1 MRKRIF
7 ALMAFVSLSL
17 ACVVGCKSDAD
28 DGVGEK
34 PRPSTE
40 DSFYFRNGA
49 KHTIHIEEGTT
60 RSVTIDGATNNF
72 NFESPS
78 TALTVTKNT
87 DPQPHLV
94 IHAYDNESGSHDIR
108 ITDTDPATNAAKT
121 ATLTVVIVER
131 DRGWRGNT
139 LTIENID
146 GDLTEANSKDEVEV
160 EAPVG
165 YEYQAS
171 SKAPAAVFD
180 TRVTITGSGNKV
192 KVKAKN
198 HYDESTPLTFK
209 FTKAGEEDKI
219 VVIKKV
225 TKFWE
230 ISGTVVTGL
239 SNDVY
244 VTKRSF
250 DILTVPPKV
259 PYKATIINDGIFD
272 TDISRYQNGSKLY
285 ANAKITKI
293 DLNDVTEVRPKAFY
307 GSQNLETVIANKVKK
322 IGSSAFRATKVS
334 KFNFPELEEL
344 AYDSSEGTHTSSN
357 SSANININSM
367 MYGQVFPSTTTHIII
382 GSKLTKIGAW
392 AFVGTE
398 NTLRELRIGVTTP
411 SQLTVL
417 SGYLKYGWYYGY
429 ANNRYDAYHNSPIAT
444 NNATLYVPTA
454 AVGDWK
460 IRQTWIT
467 TYFADRVRGY

>member
-60 RSVTIDGATNNF
+60 RSVTIDGTTNNF

-94 IHAYDNESGSHDIR
+94 IHAYDNENGSHDIR

-121 ATLTVVIVER
+121 ATLTVVIVEK

-192 KVKAKN
+192 KVKASN

-225 TKFWE
+225 TKFWN
-230 ISGTVVTGL
+230 IGGTTVYGL
-239 SNDVY
+239 SDATY

-250 DILTVPPKV
+250 DMLTVPPKV
-259 PYKATIINDGIFD
+259 PYKATTIYEGNFHPN
-272 TDISRYQNGSKLY
+272 ISQVRSDDRLY
-285 ANAKITKI
+285 GNAKITKI
-293 DLNDVTEVRPKAFY
+293 DLNNVTQVSPKAFY

-322 IGSSAFRATKVS
+322 IGSSAFRGTKVS

-344 AYDSSEGTHTSSN
+344 AYDSQGNYNHTTTYSRP
-357 SSANININSM
+357 ITDLIV
-367 MYGQVFPSTTTHIII
+367 GQVFPSTTTHIII

-392 AFVGTE
+392 ALLGTE
-398 NTLRELRIGVTTP
+398 NSLRELRIGVTTP
-411 SQLTVL
+411 SQLTVA
-417 SGYLKYGWYYGY
+417 SGNLMYGY
-429 ANNRYDAYHNSPIAT
+429 SYSRGNGHTLYAQSPIVNT

-460 IRQTWIT
+460 IRQTWIAT
-467 TYFADRVRGY
+467 SFGDRIRGY

>member
-192 KVKAKN
+192 KVKAQN

-209 FTKAGEEDKI
+209 FTKAGEEDKT

-225 TKFWE
+225 TKFWN
-230 ISGTVVTGL
+230 ISGTTVYGL
-239 SNDVY
+239 SNATY

-259 PYKATIINDGIFD
+259 PYKATTIYEGSFNAEVSRVQNDN
-272 TDISRYQNGSKLY
+272 RLY
-285 ANAKITKI
+285 GNAKITKI
-293 DLNDVTEVRPKAFY
+293 DLNNVTEVSPKAFY
-307 GSQNLETVIANKVKK
+307 GSQNLETVIANKVEK

-334 KFNFPELEEL
+334 KFNLPELKEL
-344 AYDSSEGTHTSSN
+344 AYDSQEGNRVSGGF
-357 SSANININSM
+357 IYLIE
-367 MYGQVFPSTTTHIII
+367 GQVFPSTTTHIII

-392 AFVGTE
+392 ALVGTE
-398 NTLRELRIGVTTP
+398 NSLRELRIGVTTP
-411 SQLTVL
+411 SQLTVA
-417 SGYLKYGWYYGY
+417 SGYLLYGY
-429 ANNRYDAYHNSPIAT
+429 EYRGGQLYAQSPILNT

-460 IRQTWIT
+460 IRQTWIAT
-467 TYFADRVRGY
+467 SFGDRIRGY

>member
-49 KHTIHIEEGTT
+49 THTIHIEEGST

-94 IHAYDNESGSHDIR
+94 IHAYDNENGSHDIR

-121 ATLTVVIVER
+121 ATLTVVIVEK

-192 KVKAKN
+192 KVKATN

-209 FTKAGEEDKI
+209 FTKAGEEDKT

-225 TKFWE
+225 TKFWN
-230 ISGTVVTGL
+230 IGGNTVYGL
-239 SNDVY
+239 SNATY

-250 DILTVPPKV
+250 DMLTVPPKV
-259 PYKATIINDGIFD
+259 PYKATTIYEGSFNA
-272 TDISRYQNGSKLY
+272 DISKVQNDNKLY
-285 ANAKITKI
+285 GNAKITKI
-293 DLNDVTEVRPKAFY
+293 DLNNVTEVGARAFY
-307 GSQNLETVIANKVKK
+307 GSQNLETVIANKVEK
-322 IGSSAFRATKVS
+322 IGSSAFRGTKVS
-334 KFNFPELEEL
+334 KFNLPELKEL
-344 AYDSSEGTHTSSN
+344 AYDSRGNDTYISVSKPISD
-357 SSANININSM
+357 IQI
-367 MYGQVFPSTTTHIII
+367 GQVFPSTTTHIII

-392 AFVGTE
+392 ALLGTE
-398 NTLRELRIGVTTP
+398 NSLRELRIGVTTP
-411 SQLTVL
+411 SQLTVDAGNL
-417 SGYLKYGWYYGY
+417 YYGY
-429 ANNRYDAYHNSPIAT
+429 YYYSGSSHYLFSQSPIFNT

-460 IRQTWIT
+460 IRQTWIAT
-467 TYFADRVRGY
+467 SFGDRIRGY

>member
-17 ACVVGCKSDAD
+17 AYVGCKSDAD

-40 DSFYFRNGA
+40 DSFYFRNGRT
-49 KHTIHIEEGTT
+49 HTIHIEEGST

-78 TALTVTKNT
+78 TALTVTKYT

-139 LTIENID
+139 FTIENID

-192 KVKAKN
+192 KVKATN

-209 FTKAGEEDKI
+209 FTKAGEEDKT

-225 TKFWE
+225 TKFWD
-230 ISGTVVTGL
+230 IRGGVVYGL
-239 SNDVY
+239 SNATY

-250 DILTVPPKV
+250 DMLTVPPKV
-259 PYKATIINDGIFD
+259 PYKETIITEGSFTANISQVQND
-272 TDISRYQNGSKLY
+272 NKLY
-285 ANAKITKI
+285 GNAKITKI
-293 DLNDVTEVRPKAFY
+293 DLNNVTLVYPKAFY
-307 GSQNLETVIANKVKK
+307 GSQNLETVIANKVEK
-322 IGSSAFRATKVS
+322 IGSSAFRGTKVS
-334 KFNFPELEEL
+334 KFNLPELKEL
-344 AYDSSEGTHTSSN
+344 AYDSYEGYHVSGYISDLH
-357 SSANININSM
+357 M
-367 MYGQVFPSTTTHIII
+367 GQVFPSTTTHIII

-392 AFVGTE
+392 ALVGTE
-398 NTLRELRIGVTTP
+398 NSLRELRIGVTTP
-411 SQLTVL
+411 SQLTVA
-417 SGYLKYGWYYGY
+417 SGSLRYGNNFGTY
-429 ANNRYDAYHNSPIAT
+429 AYAQSPIGNT

-460 IRQTWIT
+460 IRQTWIAT
-467 TYFADRVRGY
+467 SFGDRIRGY

>member
-40 DSFYFRNGA
+40 NSFYFRNGRT
-49 KHTIHIEEGTT
+49 HTIHIEEGST

-78 TALTVTKNT
+78 TALTVTKYT

-192 KVKAKN
+192 KVKATN

-209 FTKAGEEDKI
+209 FTKAGEEDKT

-225 TKFWE
+225 TKFWN
-230 ISGTVVTGL
+230 IGGNTVYGL
-239 SNDVY
+239 SNATY

-259 PYKATIINDGIFD
+259 PYKATTIYEGSFNAEVSRVQND
-272 TDISRYQNGSKLY
+272 NKLY
-285 ANAKITKI
+285 GNAKITKI
-293 DLNDVTEVRPKAFY
+293 DLNNVTEVQPKAFY
-307 GSQNLETVIANKVKK
+307 GSQNLETVIANKVEK

-334 KFNFPELEEL
+334 KFNLPELKEL
-344 AYDSSEGTHTSSN
+344 AYDSQEGNRVSGGF
-357 SSANININSM
+357 I
-367 MYGQVFPSTTTHIII
+367 YLLEGQVFPSTTTHIII
-382 GSKLTKIGAW
+382 GSKLTKIRAW
-392 AFVGTE
+392 ALVGTE
-398 NTLRELRIGVTTP
+398 NSLRELRIGVTTP
-411 SQLTVL
+411 SQLTVD
-417 SGYLKYGWYYGY
+417 SGYLLYGY
-429 ANNRYDAYHNSPIAT
+429 EYRGGQLYAQSPILNT

-460 IRQTWIT
+460 IRQTWIAT
-467 TYFADRVRGY
+467 SFGDRIRGY

>member
-171 SKAPAAVFD
+171 SKAPAAVFN

-192 KVKAKN
+192 KVKAQN

-209 FTKAGEEDKI
+209 FTKAGEEDKT

-225 TKFWE
+225 TKFWN
-230 ISGTVVTGL
+230 ISGTIVYGL
-239 SNDVY
+239 SNATY

-259 PYKATIINDGIFD
+259 PYKATTIYEGSFNAEVSRVQND
-272 TDISRYQNGSKLY
+272 NKLY
-285 ANAKITKI
+285 GNAKITKI
-293 DLNDVTEVRPKAFY
+293 DLNNVTEVQPKAFY
-307 GSQNLETVIANKVKK
+307 GSQNLETVIANKVEK

-334 KFNFPELEEL
+334 KFNLPELKEL
-344 AYDSSEGTHTSSN
+344 AYDSQEGNRVSGGF
-357 SSANININSM
+357 I
-367 MYGQVFPSTTTHIII
+367 YLLEGQVFPSTTTHIII
-382 GSKLTKIGAW
+382 GSKLTKIRAW
-392 AFVGTE
+392 ALVGTE
-398 NTLRELRIGVTTP
+398 NSLRELRIGVTTP
-411 SQLTVL
+411 SQLTVD
-417 SGYLKYGWYYGY
+417 SGYLLYGY
-429 ANNRYDAYHNSPIAT
+429 EYRGGQLYAQSPILNT

-460 IRQTWIT
+460 IRQTWIAT
-467 TYFADRVRGY
+467 SFGDRIRGY

>member
-1 MRKRIF
+1 M
-7 ALMAFVSLSL
+7 
-17 ACVVGCKSDAD
+17 
-28 DGVGEK
+28 
-34 PRPSTE
+34 
-40 DSFYFRNGA
+40 
-49 KHTIHIEEGTT
+49 
-60 RSVTIDGATNNF
+60 
-72 NFESPS
+72 
-78 TALTVTKNT
+78 
-87 DPQPHLV
+87 V
-94 IHAYDNESGSHDIR
+94 IHAYDNENGSHDIR

-121 ATLTVVIVER
+121 ATLTVVIVEK

-192 KVKAKN
+192 KVKASN

-225 TKFWE
+225 TKFWN
-230 ISGTVVTGL
+230 IGGTTVYGL
-239 SNDVY
+239 SDATY

-250 DILTVPPKV
+250 DMLTVPPKV
-259 PYKATIINDGIFD
+259 PYKATTIYEGNFHPN
-272 TDISRYQNGSKLY
+272 ISQVRSDDRLY
-285 ANAKITKI
+285 GNAKITKI
-293 DLNDVTEVRPKAFY
+293 DLNNVTQVSPKAFY

-322 IGSSAFRATKVS
+322 IGSSAFRGTKVS

-344 AYDSSEGTHTSSN
+344 AYDSQGNYNHTTYSRP
-357 SSANININSM
+357 ITDLIV
-367 MYGQVFPSTTTHIII
+367 GQVFPSTTTHIII
-382 GSKLTKIGAW
+382 GSKLTKIEAW
-392 AFVGTE
+392 ALLGTE
-398 NTLRELRIGVTTP
+398 NSLRELRIGVTTP
-411 SQLTVL
+411 SQLTVA
-417 SGYLKYGWYYGY
+417 SGSLYYGY
-429 ANNRYDAYHNSPIAT
+429 NYYNGSTYSLYAQSPIFDKNN

-460 IRQTWIT
+460 IRQTWIAT
-467 TYFADRVRGY
+467 SFGDRIRGY

>member
-40 DSFYFRNGA
+40 DSFYFRNGRT
-49 KHTIHIEEGTT
+49 HTIHIEEGST

-78 TALTVTKNT
+78 TALTVTKYT

-209 FTKAGEEDKI
+209 FTKAGEEDKT

-225 TKFWE
+225 TKFWD
-230 ISGTVVTGL
+230 IRGGVVYGL
-239 SNDVY
+239 SNATY

-250 DILTVPPKV
+250 DMLTVPPKV
-259 PYKATIINDGIFD
+259 PYKATIITEGSFTANISQVQND
-272 TDISRYQNGSKLY
+272 NKLY
-285 ANAKITKI
+285 GNAKITKI
-293 DLNDVTEVRPKAFY
+293 DLNNVTLVYPKAFY
-307 GSQNLETVIANKVKK
+307 GSQNLETVIANKVEK
-322 IGSSAFRATKVS
+322 IGSSAFRGTKVS
-334 KFNFPELEEL
+334 KFNLPELKEL
-344 AYDSSEGTHTSSN
+344 AYDSYEGYHVSGYISDLH
-357 SSANININSM
+357 M
-367 MYGQVFPSTTTHIII
+367 GQVFPSTTTHIII

-392 AFVGTE
+392 ALVGTE
-398 NTLRELRIGVTTP
+398 NSLRELRIGVTTP
-411 SQLTVL
+411 SQLTVA
-417 SGYLKYGWYYGY
+417 SGSLRYGNNFGTY
-429 ANNRYDAYHNSPIAT
+429 AYAQSPIGNT

-460 IRQTWIT
+460 IRQTWIAT
-467 TYFADRVRGY
+467 SFGDRIRGY

>member
-17 ACVVGCKSDAD
+17 AYVGCKSDAD

-49 KHTIHIEEGTT
+49 THTIHIEEGST

-94 IHAYDNESGSHDIR
+94 IHAYDNENGSHDIR

-121 ATLTVVIVER
+121 ATLTVVIVEK

-192 KVKAKN
+192 KVKASN

-225 TKFWE
+225 TKFWN
-230 ISGTVVTGL
+230 IGGTTVYGL
-239 SNDVY
+239 SDATY

-250 DILTVPPKV
+250 DMLTVPPKV
-259 PYKATIINDGIFD
+259 PYKATTIYEGNFHPN
-272 TDISRYQNGSKLY
+272 ISQVRSDDRLY
-285 ANAKITKI
+285 GNAKITKI
-293 DLNDVTEVRPKAFY
+293 DLNNV
-307 GSQNLETVIANKVKK
+307 
-322 IGSSAFRATKVS
+322 
-334 KFNFPELEEL
+334 
-344 AYDSSEGTHTSSN
+344 
-357 SSANININSM
+357 
-367 MYGQVFPSTTTHIII
+367 
-382 GSKLTKIGAW
+382 
-392 AFVGTE
+392 
-398 NTLRELRIGVTTP
+398 
-411 SQLTVL
+411 
-417 SGYLKYGWYYGY
+417 
-429 ANNRYDAYHNSPIAT
+429 
-444 NNATLYVPTA
+444 
-454 AVGDWK
+454 
-460 IRQTWIT
+460 
-467 TYFADRVRGY
+467 

>member
-192 KVKAKN
+192 KVKAQN

-225 TKFWE
+225 TKFWQ
-230 ISGTVVTGL
+230 ISGTIVYGL
-239 SNDVY
+239 SNATY

-259 PYKATIINDGIFD
+259 PYKATTIYEGSFNAEVSRVQND
-272 TDISRYQNGSKLY
+272 NKLY
-285 ANAKITKI
+285 GNAKITKI
-293 DLNDVTEVRPKAFY
+293 DLNNVTEVQPKAFY
-307 GSQNLETVIANKVKK
+307 GSQNLETVIANKVEK

-334 KFNFPELEEL
+334 KFNLPELKEL
-344 AYDSSEGTHTSSN
+344 AYDSQEGNRVSGGF
-357 SSANININSM
+357 I
-367 MYGQVFPSTTTHIII
+367 YLLEGQVFPSTTTHIII
-382 GSKLTKIGAW
+382 GSKLTKIRAW
-392 AFVGTE
+392 ALVGTE
-398 NTLRELRIGVTTP
+398 NSLRELRIGVTTP
-411 SQLTVL
+411 SQLTVD
-417 SGYLKYGWYYGY
+417 SGYLLYGY
-429 ANNRYDAYHNSPIAT
+429 EYRGGQLYAQSPILNT

-460 IRQTWIT
+460 IRQTWIAT
-467 TYFADRVRGY
+467 SFGDRIRGY

>member
-17 ACVVGCKSDAD
+17 AYVVGCKSDAD

-49 KHTIHIEEGTT
+49 THTIHIEEGST

-192 KVKAKN
+192 KVKAQN

-209 FTKAGEEDKI
+209 FTKAGEEDKT

-225 TKFWE
+225 TKFWN
-230 ISGTVVTGL
+230 ISGTIVYGL
-239 SNDVY
+239 SNATY

-259 PYKATIINDGIFD
+259 PYKATTIYEGSFNAEVSRVQND
-272 TDISRYQNGSKLY
+272 NKLY
-285 ANAKITKI
+285 GNAKITKI
-293 DLNDVTEVRPKAFY
+293 DLNNVTEVQPKAFY
-307 GSQNLETVIANKVKK
+307 GSQNLETVIANKVEK

-334 KFNFPELEEL
+334 KFNLPELKEL
-344 AYDSSEGTHTSSN
+344 AYDSQEGNRVSGGF
-357 SSANININSM
+357 I
-367 MYGQVFPSTTTHIII
+367 YLLEGQVFPSTTTHIII
-382 GSKLTKIGAW
+382 GSKLTKIRAW
-392 AFVGTE
+392 ALVGTE
-398 NTLRELRIGVTTP
+398 NSLRELRIGVTTP
-411 SQLTVL
+411 SQLTVD
-417 SGYLKYGWYYGY
+417 SGYLLYGY
-429 ANNRYDAYHNSPIAT
+429 EYRGGQLYAQSPILNT

-460 IRQTWIT
+460 IRQTWIAT
-467 TYFADRVRGY
+467 SFGDRIRGY

>member
-40 DSFYFRNGA
+40 NSFYFRNGA
-49 KHTIHIEEGTT
+49 THTIHIEEGST

-192 KVKAKN
+192 KVKAQN

-209 FTKAGEEDKI
+209 FTKAGEEDKT

-225 TKFWE
+225 TKFWN
-230 ISGTVVTGL
+230 ISGTIVYGL
-239 SNDVY
+239 SNATY

-259 PYKATIINDGIFD
+259 PYKATTIYEGSFNAEVSRVQND
-272 TDISRYQNGSKLY
+272 NKLY
-285 ANAKITKI
+285 GNAKITKI
-293 DLNDVTEVRPKAFY
+293 DLNNVTEVQPKAFY
-307 GSQNLETVIANKVKK
+307 GSQNLETVIANKVEK

-334 KFNFPELEEL
+334 KFNLPELKEL
-344 AYDSSEGTHTSSN
+344 AYDSQEGNRVSGGF
-357 SSANININSM
+357 I
-367 MYGQVFPSTTTHIII
+367 YLLEGQVFPSTTTHIII
-382 GSKLTKIGAW
+382 GSKLTKIRAW
-392 AFVGTE
+392 ALVGTE
-398 NTLRELRIGVTTP
+398 NSLRELRIGVTTP
-411 SQLTVL
+411 SQLTVD
-417 SGYLKYGWYYGY
+417 SGYLLYGY
-429 ANNRYDAYHNSPIAT
+429 EYRGGQLYAQSPILNT

-460 IRQTWIT
+460 IRQTWIAT
-467 TYFADRVRGY
+467 SFGDRIRGY

>member
-17 ACVVGCKSDAD
+17 TYIGCKSDAD

-40 DSFYFRNGA
+40 NSFYFRNGRT
-49 KHTIHIEEGTT
+49 HTIHIEEGST

-78 TALTVTKNT
+78 TALTVTKYT

-192 KVKAKN
+192 KVKATN

-209 FTKAGEEDKI
+209 FTKAGEEDKT

-225 TKFWE
+225 TKFWN
-230 ISGTVVTGL
+230 IGGNTVYGL
-239 SNDVY
+239 SNATY

-250 DILTVPPKV
+250 DMLTVPPKV
-259 PYKATIINDGIFD
+259 PYKATTIYEGSFNA
-272 TDISRYQNGSKLY
+272 DISKVQNDNKLY
-285 ANAKITKI
+285 GNAKITKI
-293 DLNDVTEVRPKAFY
+293 DLNNVTEVGARAFY
-307 GSQNLETVIANKVKK
+307 GSQNLETVIANKVEK
-322 IGSSAFRATKVS
+322 IGSSAFRGTKVS
-334 KFNFPELEEL
+334 KFNLPELKEL
-344 AYDSSEGTHTSSN
+344 AYDSRGNDTYISVSKPISD
-357 SSANININSM
+357 IQI
-367 MYGQVFPSTTTHIII
+367 GQVFPSTTTHIII

-392 AFVGTE
+392 ALLGTE
-398 NTLRELRIGVTTP
+398 NSLRELRIGVTTP
-411 SQLTVL
+411 SQLTVDAGNL
-417 SGYLKYGWYYGY
+417 YYGY
-429 ANNRYDAYHNSPIAT
+429 YYYSGSSHYLFSQSPIFNT

-460 IRQTWIT
+460 IRQTWIAT
-467 TYFADRVRGY
+467 SFGDRIRGY

>member
-94 IHAYDNESGSHDIR
+94 IHAYDNENGSHDIR

-180 TRVTITGSGNKV
+180 SRVTITGSGNKV
-192 KVKAKN
+192 KVKASN

-209 FTKAGEEDKI
+209 FTKAGEEDKT

-225 TKFWE
+225 TKFWQ
-230 ISGTVVTGL
+230 ISGTIVYGL
-239 SNDVY
+239 SNATY

-259 PYKATIINDGIFD
+259 PYKATTIYEGSFNAEVSRVQND
-272 TDISRYQNGSKLY
+272 NKLY
-285 ANAKITKI
+285 GNAKITKI
-293 DLNDVTEVRPKAFY
+293 DLNNVTEVQPKAFY
-307 GSQNLETVIANKVKK
+307 GSQNLETVIANKVEK

-334 KFNFPELEEL
+334 KFNLPELKEL
-344 AYDSSEGTHTSSN
+344 AYDSQEGNRVSGGF
-357 SSANININSM
+357 I
-367 MYGQVFPSTTTHIII
+367 YLLEGQVFPSTTTHIII
-382 GSKLTKIGAW
+382 GSKLTKIRAW
-392 AFVGTE
+392 ALVGTE
-398 NTLRELRIGVTTP
+398 NSLRELRIGVTTP
-411 SQLTVL
+411 SQLTVD
-417 SGYLKYGWYYGY
+417 SGYLLYGY
-429 ANNRYDAYHNSPIAT
+429 EYRGGQLYAQSPILNT

-460 IRQTWIT
+460 IRQTWIAT
-467 TYFADRVRGY
+467 SFGDRIRGY

>member
-40 DSFYFRNGA
+40 NSFYFRNGRT
-49 KHTIHIEEGTT
+49 HTIHIEEGST

-78 TALTVTKNT
+78 TALTVTKYT

-192 KVKAKN
+192 KVKATN

-209 FTKAGEEDKI
+209 FTKAGEEDKT

-225 TKFWE
+225 TKFWN
-230 ISGTVVTGL
+230 IGGNTVYGL
-239 SNDVY
+239 SNATY

-250 DILTVPPKV
+250 DMLTVPPKV
-259 PYKATIINDGIFD
+259 PYKATTIYEGAFD
-272 TDISRYQNGSKLY
+272 TDISRVQNDDRLY
-285 ANAKITKI
+285 GNAKITKI
-293 DLNDVTEVRPKAFY
+293 DLNNVTEVSTKAFY
-307 GSQNLETVIANKVKK
+307 GSQNLEPVIDNKVEK
-322 IGSSAFRATKVS
+322 IGSSAFRGTKVS
-334 KFNFPELEEL
+334 KFNLPELKEL
-344 AYDSSEGTHTSSN
+344 AYDSYSGNHVSS
-357 SSANININSM
+357 SFIYLIR
-367 MYGQVFPSTTTHIII
+367 GQVFPSTTTHIII

-392 AFVGTE
+392 ALLGTE
-398 NTLRELRIGVTTP
+398 NSLRELRIGVTTP

-417 SGYLKYGWYYGY
+417 SGNLMYGY
-429 ANNRYDAYHNSPIAT
+429 SYSGGNGHTLYAQSPIFNT

-460 IRQTWIT
+460 IRQTWIAT
-467 TYFADRVRGY
+467 SFGDRIRGY

>member
-94 IHAYDNESGSHDIR
+94 IHAYDNENGSHDIR

-225 TKFWE
+225 TKFWN
-230 ISGTVVTGL
+230 ISGTTVYGL
-239 SNDVY
+239 SNATY

-259 PYKATIINDGIFD
+259 PYKATTIYEGSFNAEVSRVQNDN
-272 TDISRYQNGSKLY
+272 RLY
-285 ANAKITKI
+285 GNAKITKI
-293 DLNDVTEVRPKAFY
+293 DLNNVTEVSPKAFY
-307 GSQNLETVIANKVKK
+307 GSQNLETVIANKVEK

-334 KFNFPELEEL
+334 KFNLPELKEL
-344 AYDSSEGTHTSSN
+344 AYDSQEGNRVSGGF
-357 SSANININSM
+357 IYLIE
-367 MYGQVFPSTTTHIII
+367 GQVFPSTTTHIII
-382 GSKLTKIGAW
+382 GSKLTKIRAW
-392 AFVGTE
+392 ALVGTE
-398 NTLRELRIGVTTP
+398 NSLRELRIGVTTP
-411 SQLTVL
+411 SQLTVA
-417 SGYLKYGWYYGY
+417 SGYLLYGY
-429 ANNRYDAYHNSPIAT
+429 EYRGGQLYAQSPILNT

-460 IRQTWIT
+460 IRQTWIAT
-467 TYFADRVRGY
+467 SFGDRIRGY

>member
-94 IHAYDNESGSHDIR
+94 IHAYDNENGSHDIR

-192 KVKAKN
+192 KVKASN

-225 TKFWE
+225 TKFWA

-259 PYKATIINDGIFD
+259 PYKATIITDGYFNSNISSVQND
-272 TDISRYQNGSKLY
+272 NKLY
-285 ANAKITKI
+285 GNAKITKI
-293 DLNDVTEVRPKAFY
+293 DLNNVTEVRPKAFY

-344 AYDSSEGTHTSSN
+344 AYDSSEGTHTSGA
-357 SSANININSM
+357 SATIKSI

-417 SGYLKYGWYYGY
+417 SGPHKFGWYNGYGG
-429 ANNRYDAYHNSPIAT
+429 NIAYHYHTSPITT

-460 IRQTWIT
+460 IRQAWIT
-467 TYFADRVRGY
+467 SYFADRVRGY

>member
-192 KVKAKN
+192 KVKAQN

-209 FTKAGEEDKI
+209 FTKAGEEDKT

-225 TKFWE
+225 TKFWN
-230 ISGTVVTGL
+230 ISGTTVYGL
-239 SNDVY
+239 SNATY

-259 PYKATIINDGIFD
+259 PYKATTIYEGSFNAEVSRVQNDN
-272 TDISRYQNGSKLY
+272 RLY
-285 ANAKITKI
+285 GNAKITKI
-293 DLNDVTEVRPKAFY
+293 DLNNVTEVSPKAFY
-307 GSQNLETVIANKVKK
+307 GSQNLETVIANKVEK

-334 KFNFPELEEL
+334 KFNLPELKEL
-344 AYDSSEGTHTSSN
+344 AYDSQEGNRVSGGF
-357 SSANININSM
+357 IYLIE
-367 MYGQVFPSTTTHIII
+367 GQVFPSTTTHIII
-382 GSKLTKIGAW
+382 GSKLTKIRAW
-392 AFVGTE
+392 ALVGTE
-398 NTLRELRIGVTTP
+398 NSLRELRIGVTTP
-411 SQLTVL
+411 SQLTVA
-417 SGYLKYGWYYGY
+417 SGYLLYGY
-429 ANNRYDAYHNSPIAT
+429 EYRGGQLYAQSPILNT

-460 IRQTWIT
+460 IRQTWIAT
-467 TYFADRVRGY
+467 SFGDRIRGY

>member
-17 ACVVGCKSDAD
+17 AYVGCKSDAD

-49 KHTIHIEEGTT
+49 THTIHIEEGST

-146 GDLTEANSKDEVEV
+146 GDLTEANSKDEVEI

-192 KVKAKN
+192 KVKAQN

-209 FTKAGEEDKI
+209 FTKAGEEDKT

-225 TKFWE
+225 TKFWQ
-230 ISGTVVTGL
+230 ISGTIVYGL
-239 SNDVY
+239 SNATY

-259 PYKATIINDGIFD
+259 PYKATTIYEGSFNAEVSRVQND
-272 TDISRYQNGSKLY
+272 NKLY
-285 ANAKITKI
+285 GNAKITKI
-293 DLNDVTEVRPKAFY
+293 DLNNVTEVQPKAFY
-307 GSQNLETVIANKVKK
+307 GSQNLETVIANKVEK

-334 KFNFPELEEL
+334 KFNLPELKEL
-344 AYDSSEGTHTSSN
+344 AYDSQEGNRVSGGF
-357 SSANININSM
+357 I
-367 MYGQVFPSTTTHIII
+367 YLLEGQVFPSTTTHIII
-382 GSKLTKIGAW
+382 GSKLTKIRAW
-392 AFVGTE
+392 ALVGTE
-398 NTLRELRIGVTTP
+398 NSLRELRIGVTTP
-411 SQLTVL
+411 SQLTVD
-417 SGYLKYGWYYGY
+417 SGYLLYGY
-429 ANNRYDAYHNSPIAT
+429 EYRGGQLYAQSPILNT

-460 IRQTWIT
+460 IRQTWIAT
-467 TYFADRVRGY
+467 SFGDRIRGY

>member
-17 ACVVGCKSDAD
+17 TYIGCKSDAD

-40 DSFYFRNGA
+40 NSFYFRNGRT
-49 KHTIHIEEGTT
+49 HTIHIEEGST

-192 KVKAKN
+192 KVKATN

-209 FTKAGEEDKI
+209 FTKAGEEDKT

-225 TKFWE
+225 TKFWN
-230 ISGTVVTGL
+230 IGGNTVYGL
-239 SNDVY
+239 SNATY

-250 DILTVPPKV
+250 DMLTVPPKV
-259 PYKATIINDGIFD
+259 PYKATTIYEGGFNA
-272 TDISRYQNGSKLY
+272 DISKVQNDNKLY
-285 ANAKITKI
+285 GNAKITKI
-293 DLNDVTEVRPKAFY
+293 DLNNVTEVGARAFY
-307 GSQNLETVIANKVKK
+307 GSQNLETVIANKVEK
-322 IGSSAFRATKVS
+322 IGSSAFRGTKVS
-334 KFNFPELEEL
+334 KFNLPELKEL
-344 AYDSSEGTHTSSN
+344 AYDSRGNDTYISVSKPISD
-357 SSANININSM
+357 IQI
-367 MYGQVFPSTTTHIII
+367 GQVFPSTTTHIII
-382 GSKLTKIGAW
+382 GSKLTVIKAW
-392 AFVGTE
+392 ALVGTE
-398 NTLRELRIGVTTP
+398 NSLRELRIGVTTP
-411 SQLTVL
+411 SQLTVDAGNL
-417 SGYLKYGWYYGY
+417 YYGY
-429 ANNRYDAYHNSPIAT
+429 YYYSGSSHYLFSQSPIFNT

-460 IRQTWIT
+460 IRQTWIAT
-467 TYFADRVRGY
+467 SFGDRIRGY

>member
-94 IHAYDNESGSHDIR
+94 IHAYDNENGSHDIR

-192 KVKAKN
+192 KVKASN
-198 HYDESTPLTFK
+198 HYDESTPLSFK

-225 TKFWE
+225 TKFWRM
-230 ISGTVVTGL
+230 SGTYVMGL
-239 SNDVY
+239 SDATY

-250 DILTVPPKV
+250 DMLTVPPKV
-259 PYKATIINDGIFD
+259 PYKATLIYEGAFNENLSSVANDD
-272 TDISRYQNGSKLY
+272 KLY
-285 ANAKITKI
+285 GNAKITKI
-293 DLNDVTEVRPKAFY
+293 DLNNVTEVSPKAFY
-307 GSQNLETVIANKVKK
+307 GSQNLETVIANKVEK
-322 IGSSAFRATKVS
+322 IGSSAFRGTKVS
-334 KFNFPELEEL
+334 KFNLPELKEL
-344 AYDSSEGTHTSSN
+344 AYDSYSGNHVSS
-357 SSANININSM
+357 SFIYLIR
-367 MYGQVFPSTTTHIII
+367 GQVFPSTTTHIII

-392 AFVGTE
+392 ALVGTE
-398 NTLRELRIGVTTP
+398 NSLRELRIGVTTP

-417 SGYLKYGWYYGY
+417 SGNLMYGY
-429 ANNRYDAYHNSPIAT
+429 SYSGGNGHTLYAQSPIVNT

-460 IRQTWIT
+460 IRQTWIAT
-467 TYFADRVRGY
+467 SFGDRIRGY

>member
-94 IHAYDNESGSHDIR
+94 IHAYDNENGSHDIR

-121 ATLTVVIVER
+121 ATLTVVIVEK

-192 KVKAKN
+192 KVKAQN

-209 FTKAGEEDKI
+209 FTKAGEEDKT

-225 TKFWE
+225 TKFWN
-230 ISGTVVTGL
+230 ISGTIVYGL
-239 SNDVY
+239 SNATY

-259 PYKATIINDGIFD
+259 PYKATTIYEGSFNAEVSRVQND
-272 TDISRYQNGSKLY
+272 NKLY
-285 ANAKITKI
+285 GNAKITKI
-293 DLNDVTEVRPKAFY
+293 DLNNVTEVQPKAFY
-307 GSQNLETVIANKVKK
+307 GSQNLETVIANKVEK

-334 KFNFPELEEL
+334 KFNLPELKEL
-344 AYDSSEGTHTSSN
+344 AYDSQEGNRVSGGF
-357 SSANININSM
+357 I
-367 MYGQVFPSTTTHIII
+367 YLLEGQVFPSTTTHIII
-382 GSKLTKIGAW
+382 GSKLTKIRAW
-392 AFVGTE
+392 ALVGTE
-398 NTLRELRIGVTTP
+398 NSLRELRIGVTTP
-411 SQLTVL
+411 SQLTVD
-417 SGYLKYGWYYGY
+417 SGYLLYGY
-429 ANNRYDAYHNSPIAT
+429 EYRGGQLYAQSPILNT

-460 IRQTWIT
+460 IRQTWIAT
-467 TYFADRVRGY
+467 SFGDRIRGY

>member
-94 IHAYDNESGSHDIR
+94 IHAYDNENGSHDIR

-180 TRVTITGSGNKV
+180 SRVTITGSGNKV
-192 KVKAKN
+192 KVKAQN

-209 FTKAGEEDKI
+209 FTKAGEEDKT

-225 TKFWE
+225 TKFWN
-230 ISGTVVTGL
+230 ISGTIVYGL
-239 SNDVY
+239 SNATY

-259 PYKATIINDGIFD
+259 PYKATTIYEGSFNAEVSRVQND
-272 TDISRYQNGSKLY
+272 NKLY
-285 ANAKITKI
+285 GNAKITKI
-293 DLNDVTEVRPKAFY
+293 DLNNVTEVQPKAFY
-307 GSQNLETVIANKVKK
+307 GSQNLETVIANKVEK

-334 KFNFPELEEL
+334 KFNLPELKEL
-344 AYDSSEGTHTSSN
+344 AYDSQEGNRVSGGF
-357 SSANININSM
+357 I
-367 MYGQVFPSTTTHIII
+367 YLLEGQVFPSTTTHIII
-382 GSKLTKIGAW
+382 GSKLTKIRAW
-392 AFVGTE
+392 ALVGTE
-398 NTLRELRIGVTTP
+398 NSLRELRIGVTTP
-411 SQLTVL
+411 SQLTVD
-417 SGYLKYGWYYGY
+417 SGYLLYGY
-429 ANNRYDAYHNSPIAT
+429 EYRGGQLYAQSPILNT

-460 IRQTWIT
+460 IRQTWIAT
-467 TYFADRVRGY
+467 SFGDRIRGY

>member
-7 ALMAFVSLSL
+7 ALMVFVSLSL

-180 TRVTITGSGNKV
+180 SRVTITGSGNKV
-192 KVKAKN
+192 KVKAQN

-209 FTKAGEEDKI
+209 FTKAGEEDKT

-225 TKFWE
+225 TKFWN
-230 ISGTVVTGL
+230 ISGTIVYGL
-239 SNDVY
+239 SNATY

-259 PYKATIINDGIFD
+259 PYKATTIYEGSFNAEVSRVQND
-272 TDISRYQNGSKLY
+272 NKLY
-285 ANAKITKI
+285 GNAKITKI
-293 DLNDVTEVRPKAFY
+293 DLNNVTEVQPKAFY
-307 GSQNLETVIANKVKK
+307 GSQNLETVIANKVEK

-334 KFNFPELEEL
+334 KFNLPELKEL
-344 AYDSSEGTHTSSN
+344 AYDSQEGNRVSGGF
-357 SSANININSM
+357 I
-367 MYGQVFPSTTTHIII
+367 YLLEGQVFPSTTTHIII
-382 GSKLTKIGAW
+382 GSKLTKIRAW
-392 AFVGTE
+392 ALVGTE
-398 NTLRELRIGVTTP
+398 NSLRELRIGVTTP
-411 SQLTVL
+411 SQLTVD
-417 SGYLKYGWYYGY
+417 SGYLLYGY
-429 ANNRYDAYHNSPIAT
+429 EYRGGQLYAQSPILNT

-460 IRQTWIT
+460 IRQTWIAT
-467 TYFADRVRGY
+467 SFGDRIRGY

>member
-94 IHAYDNESGSHDIR
+94 IHAYDNENGSHDIR

-192 KVKAKN
+192 KVKAQN

-209 FTKAGEEDKI
+209 FTKAGEEDKT

-225 TKFWE
+225 TKFWQ
-230 ISGTVVTGL
+230 ISGTIVYGL
-239 SNDVY
+239 SNATY

-259 PYKATIINDGIFD
+259 PYKATTIYEGSFNAEVSRVQND
-272 TDISRYQNGSKLY
+272 NKLY
-285 ANAKITKI
+285 GNAKITKI
-293 DLNDVTEVRPKAFY
+293 DLNNVTEVQPKAFY
-307 GSQNLETVIANKVKK
+307 GSQNLETVIANKVEK

-334 KFNFPELEEL
+334 KFNLPELKEL
-344 AYDSSEGTHTSSN
+344 AYDSQEGNRVSGGF
-357 SSANININSM
+357 I
-367 MYGQVFPSTTTHIII
+367 YLLEGQVFPSTTTHIII
-382 GSKLTKIGAW
+382 GSKLTKIRAW
-392 AFVGTE
+392 ALVGTE
-398 NTLRELRIGVTTP
+398 NSLRELRIGVTTP
-411 SQLTVL
+411 SQLTVD
-417 SGYLKYGWYYGY
+417 SGYLLYGY
-429 ANNRYDAYHNSPIAT
+429 EYRGGQLYAQSPILNT

-460 IRQTWIT
+460 IRQTWIAT
-467 TYFADRVRGY
+467 SFGDRIRGY

>member
-40 DSFYFRNGA
+40 NSFYFRNGRT
-49 KHTIHIEEGTT
+49 HIINIEEGST

-192 KVKAKN
+192 KVKASN
-198 HYDESTPLTFK
+198 HYDESTPLSFK

-225 TKFWE
+225 TKFWRM
-230 ISGTVVTGL
+230 SGTYVMGL
-239 SNDVY
+239 SDATY

-250 DILTVPPKV
+250 DMLTVPPKV
-259 PYKATIINDGIFD
+259 PYKATLIYEGAFNENLSSVANDD
-272 TDISRYQNGSKLY
+272 KLY
-285 ANAKITKI
+285 GNAKITKI
-293 DLNDVTEVRPKAFY
+293 DLNNVTEVRPKAFY

-322 IGSSAFRATKVS
+322 IGSSAFRGTKVN

-344 AYDSSEGTHTSSN
+344 AYDSSEGNHTSGSVT
-357 SSANININSM
+357 INSI

-392 AFVGTE
+392 AFIGTE

-411 SQLTVL
+411 SQLTVASGNL
-417 SGYLKYGWYYGY
+417 FYGYTYSGYS
-429 ANNRYDAYHNSPIAT
+429 RYLYSQSPIGNT

-460 IRQTWIT
+460 IRQTWIAT
-467 TYFADRVRGY
+467 SFGDRIRGY

>member
-49 KHTIHIEEGTT
+49 THTIHIEEGST

-78 TALTVTKNT
+78 TALTVTKYT

-131 DRGWRGNT
+131 DRGWRGNI

-192 KVKAKN
+192 KVKATN

-209 FTKAGEEDKI
+209 FTKAGEEDKT

-225 TKFWE
+225 TKFWN
-230 ISGTVVTGL
+230 IGGNTVYGL
-239 SNDVY
+239 SNATY

-250 DILTVPPKV
+250 DMLTVPPKV
-259 PYKATIINDGIFD
+259 PYKATTIYEGAFD
-272 TDISRYQNGSKLY
+272 TDISRVQNDDRLY
-285 ANAKITKI
+285 GNAKITKI
-293 DLNDVTEVRPKAFY
+293 DLNNVTEVSPKAFY
-307 GSQNLETVIANKVKK
+307 GSQNLETVIANKVEK
-322 IGSSAFRATKVS
+322 IGSSAFRGTKVS
-334 KFNFPELEEL
+334 KFNLPELKEL
-344 AYDSSEGTHTSSN
+344 AYDSYSGNHVSS
-357 SSANININSM
+357 SFIYLIR
-367 MYGQVFPSTTTHIII
+367 GQVFPSTTTHIII

-392 AFVGTE
+392 ALVGTE
-398 NTLRELRIGVTTP
+398 NSLRELRIGVTTP

-417 SGYLKYGWYYGY
+417 SGNLMYGY
-429 ANNRYDAYHNSPIAT
+429 SYSGGNGHTLYAQSPIVNT

-460 IRQTWIT
+460 IRQTWIAT
-467 TYFADRVRGY
+467 SFGDRIRGY

>member
-17 ACVVGCKSDAD
+17 AYVGCKSDAD

-49 KHTIHIEEGTT
+49 THTIHIEEGST

-94 IHAYDNESGSHDIR
+94 IHAYDNENGSHDIR

-192 KVKAKN
+192 KVKATN

-209 FTKAGEEDKI
+209 FTKAGEEDKT

-225 TKFWE
+225 TKFWN
-230 ISGTVVTGL
+230 IGGNTVYGL
-239 SNDVY
+239 SNATY

-250 DILTVPPKV
+250 DMLTVPPKV
-259 PYKATIINDGIFD
+259 PYKATTIYEGAFD
-272 TDISRYQNGSKLY
+272 TDISRVPNDARLY
-285 ANAKITKI
+285 GNAKITKI
-293 DLNDVTEVRPKAFY
+293 DLNNVTEVSPKAFY
-307 GSQNLETVIANKVKK
+307 GSQNLETVIANKVEK

-334 KFNFPELEEL
+334 KFNLPELKEL
-344 AYDSSEGTHTSSN
+344 AYDSYSGNHVSS
-357 SSANININSM
+357 SFIYLIR
-367 MYGQVFPSTTTHIII
+367 GQVFPSTTTHIII

-392 AFVGTE
+392 ALVGTE
-398 NTLRELRIGVTTP
+398 NSLRELRIGVTTP
-411 SQLTVL
+411 SQLTVA
-417 SGYLKYGWYYGY
+417 SGYLLYGY
-429 ANNRYDAYHNSPIAT
+429 EYRGGQLYAQSPILNT

-460 IRQTWIT
+460 IRQTWIAT
-467 TYFADRVRGY
+467 SFGDRIRGY

>member
-17 ACVVGCKSDAD
+17 TYVGCKSDAD

-40 DSFYFRNGA
+40 NSFYFRNGRT
-49 KHTIHIEEGTT
+49 HTIHIEEGST

-78 TALTVTKNT
+78 TALTVTKYT

-192 KVKAKN
+192 KVKATN

-209 FTKAGEEDKI
+209 FTKAGEEDKT

-225 TKFWE
+225 TKFWN
-230 ISGTVVTGL
+230 IGGNTVYGL
-239 SNDVY
+239 SNATY

-250 DILTVPPKV
+250 DMLTVPPKV
-259 PYKATIINDGIFD
+259 PYKATTIYEGSFNA
-272 TDISRYQNGSKLY
+272 DISKVQNDNKLY
-285 ANAKITKI
+285 GNAKITKI
-293 DLNDVTEVRPKAFY
+293 DLNNVTEVGARAFY
-307 GSQNLETVIANKVKK
+307 GSQNLETVIANKVEK
-322 IGSSAFRATKVS
+322 IGSSAFRGTKVS
-334 KFNFPELEEL
+334 KFNLPELKEL
-344 AYDSSEGTHTSSN
+344 AYDSRGNDTYISVSKPISD
-357 SSANININSM
+357 IQI
-367 MYGQVFPSTTTHIII
+367 GQVFPSTTTHIII

-392 AFVGTE
+392 ALLGTE
-398 NTLRELRIGVTTP
+398 NSLRELRIGVTTP
-411 SQLTVL
+411 SQLTVDAGNL
-417 SGYLKYGWYYGY
+417 YYGY
-429 ANNRYDAYHNSPIAT
+429 YYYSGSSHYLFSQSPIFNT

-460 IRQTWIT
+460 IRQTWIAT
-467 TYFADRVRGY
+467 SFGDRIRGY

>member
-1 MRKRIF
+1 M
-7 ALMAFVSLSL
+7 
-17 ACVVGCKSDAD
+17 
-28 DGVGEK
+28 
-34 PRPSTE
+34 
-40 DSFYFRNGA
+40 
-49 KHTIHIEEGTT
+49 
-60 RSVTIDGATNNF
+60 
-72 NFESPS
+72 
-78 TALTVTKNT
+78 
-87 DPQPHLV
+87 V
-94 IHAYDNESGSHDIR
+94 IHAYDNENGSHDIR

-192 KVKAKN
+192 KVKAQN

-209 FTKAGEEDKI
+209 FTKAGEEDKT

-225 TKFWE
+225 TKFWN
-230 ISGTVVTGL
+230 ISGTTVYGL
-239 SNDVY
+239 SNATY

-259 PYKATIINDGIFD
+259 PYKATTIAEGSFNAEVSRVQNDN
-272 TDISRYQNGSKLY
+272 RLY
-285 ANAKITKI
+285 GNAKITKI
-293 DLNDVTEVRPKAFY
+293 DLNNVTEVSPKAFY
-307 GSQNLETVIANKVKK
+307 GSQNLETVIANKVEK

-334 KFNFPELEEL
+334 KFNLPELKEL
-344 AYDSSEGTHTSSN
+344 AYDSQEGNRVSGGF
-357 SSANININSM
+357 IYLIE
-367 MYGQVFPSTTTHIII
+367 GQVFPSTTTHIII

-392 AFVGTE
+392 ALVGTE
-398 NTLRELRIGVTTP
+398 NSLRELRIGVTTP
-411 SQLTVL
+411 SQLTVA
-417 SGYLKYGWYYGY
+417 SGYLLYGY
-429 ANNRYDAYHNSPIAT
+429 EYRGGQLYAQSPILNT

-460 IRQTWIT
+460 IRQTWIAT
-467 TYFADRVRGY
+467 SFGDRIRGY

>member
-17 ACVVGCKSDAD
+17 TYVGCKSDAD

-94 IHAYDNESGSHDIR
+94 IHAYDNENGSHDIR

-121 ATLTVVIVER
+121 ATLTVVIVEK

-192 KVKAKN
+192 KVKASN

-225 TKFWE
+225 TKFWN
-230 ISGTVVTGL
+230 IGGTTVYGL
-239 SNDVY
+239 SDATY

-250 DILTVPPKV
+250 DMLTVPPKV
-259 PYKATIINDGIFD
+259 PYKATTIYEGNFHPN
-272 TDISRYQNGSKLY
+272 ISQVRSDDRLY
-285 ANAKITKI
+285 GNAKITKI
-293 DLNDVTEVRPKAFY
+293 DLNNVTQVSPKAFY

-322 IGSSAFRATKVS
+322 IGSSAFRGTKVS

-344 AYDSSEGTHTSSN
+344 AYDSQGNYNHTTYSRP
-357 SSANININSM
+357 ITDLIV
-367 MYGQVFPSTTTHIII
+367 GQVFPSTTTHIII

-392 AFVGTE
+392 ALLGTE
-398 NTLRELRIGVTTP
+398 NSLRELRIGVTTP
-411 SQLTVL
+411 SQLTVA
-417 SGYLKYGWYYGY
+417 SGSLYYGY
-429 ANNRYDAYHNSPIAT
+429 NYYNGSTYSLYAQSPIFDKNN

-460 IRQTWIT
+460 IRQTWIAT
-467 TYFADRVRGY
+467 SFGDRIRGY

>member
-17 ACVVGCKSDAD
+17 AYVGCKSDAD

-40 DSFYFRNGA
+40 NSFYFRNGRT
-49 KHTIHIEEGTT
+49 HTIHIEEGST

-78 TALTVTKNT
+78 TALTVTKYT

-192 KVKAKN
+192 KVKATN

-209 FTKAGEEDKI
+209 FTKAGEEDKT

-225 TKFWE
+225 TKFWN
-230 ISGTVVTGL
+230 IGGNTVYGL
-239 SNDVY
+239 SNATY

-250 DILTVPPKV
+250 DMLTVPPKV
-259 PYKATIINDGIFD
+259 PYKATTIYEGSFNA
-272 TDISRYQNGSKLY
+272 DISKVQNDNKLY
-285 ANAKITKI
+285 GNAKITKI
-293 DLNDVTEVRPKAFY
+293 DLNNVTEVGARAFY
-307 GSQNLETVIANKVKK
+307 GSQNLETVIANKVEK
-322 IGSSAFRATKVS
+322 IGSSAFRGTKVS
-334 KFNFPELEEL
+334 KFNLPELKEL
-344 AYDSSEGTHTSSN
+344 AYDSRGNDTYISVSKPISD
-357 SSANININSM
+357 IQI
-367 MYGQVFPSTTTHIII
+367 GQVFPSTTTHIII

-392 AFVGTE
+392 ALVGTE
-398 NTLRELRIGVTTP
+398 NSLRELRIGVTTP
-411 SQLTVL
+411 SQLTVDAGNL
-417 SGYLKYGWYYGY
+417 YYGY
-429 ANNRYDAYHNSPIAT
+429 YYSGSSHYLFSQSPIFNT

-460 IRQTWIT
+460 IRQTWIAT
-467 TYFADRVRGY
+467 SFGDRIRGY

>member
-17 ACVVGCKSDAD
+17 AYVGCKSDAD

-49 KHTIHIEEGTT
+49 KHTIHIEEGST

-94 IHAYDNESGSHDIR
+94 IHAYDNENGSHDIR

-139 LTIENID
+139 FTIENID

-192 KVKAKN
+192 KVKAQN

-209 FTKAGEEDKI
+209 FTKAGEEDKT

-225 TKFWE
+225 TKFWN
-230 ISGTVVTGL
+230 ISGTTVYGL
-239 SNDVY
+239 SNATY

-259 PYKATIINDGIFD
+259 PYKATTIYEGSFNAEVSRVQNDN
-272 TDISRYQNGSKLY
+272 RLY
-285 ANAKITKI
+285 GNAKITKI
-293 DLNDVTEVRPKAFY
+293 DLNNVTEVSPKAFY
-307 GSQNLETVIANKVKK
+307 GSQNLETVIANKVEK

-334 KFNFPELEEL
+334 KFNLPELKEL
-344 AYDSSEGTHTSSN
+344 AYDSQEGNRVSGGF
-357 SSANININSM
+357 IYLIE
-367 MYGQVFPSTTTHIII
+367 GQVFPSTTTHIII

-392 AFVGTE
+392 ALVGTE
-398 NTLRELRIGVTTP
+398 NSLRELRIGVTTP
-411 SQLTVL
+411 SQLTVA
-417 SGYLKYGWYYGY
+417 SGYLLYGY
-429 ANNRYDAYHNSPIAT
+429 EYRGGQLYAQSPILNT

-460 IRQTWIT
+460 IRQTWIAT
-467 TYFADRVRGY
+467 SFGDRIRGY

>member
-49 KHTIHIEEGTT
+49 THTIHIEEGST

-78 TALTVTKNT
+78 TALTVTKYT

-192 KVKAKN
+192 KVKAQN

-209 FTKAGEEDKI
+209 FTKAGEEDKT

-225 TKFWE
+225 TKFWN
-230 ISGTVVTGL
+230 IGGNTVYGL
-239 SNDVY
+239 SNATY

-250 DILTVPPKV
+250 DMLTVPPKV
-259 PYKATIINDGIFD
+259 PYKATTIYEGAFD
-272 TDISRYQNGSKLY
+272 TDISRVQNDDRLY
-285 ANAKITKI
+285 GNAKITKI
-293 DLNDVTEVRPKAFY
+293 DLNNVTEVSPKAFY
-307 GSQNLETVIANKVKK
+307 GSQNLETVIANKVEK
-322 IGSSAFRATKVS
+322 IGSSAFRGTKVS
-334 KFNFPELEEL
+334 KFNLPELKEL
-344 AYDSSEGTHTSSN
+344 AYDSQEGNRVSGGF
-357 SSANININSM
+357 I
-367 MYGQVFPSTTTHIII
+367 YLLEGQVFPSTTTHIII

-392 AFVGTE
+392 ALLGTE
-398 NTLRELRIGVTTP
+398 NSLRELRIGVTTP
-411 SQLTVL
+411 SQLTVDAGNL
-417 SGYLKYGWYYGY
+417 YYGY
-429 ANNRYDAYHNSPIAT
+429 YYYSGSSHYLFSQSPIFNT

-460 IRQTWIT
+460 IRQTWIAT
-467 TYFADRVRGY
+467 SFGDRIRGY

>member
-40 DSFYFRNGA
+40 NSFYFRNGA
-49 KHTIHIEEGTT
+49 KHTIHIEEGST

-78 TALTVTKNT
+78 TALTVTKYT

-165 YEYQAS
+165 YEYQVS

-209 FTKAGEEDKI
+209 FTKAGEEDKT

-225 TKFWE
+225 TKFWN
-230 ISGTVVTGL
+230 IGGNTVYGL
-239 SNDVY
+239 SNATY

-250 DILTVPPKV
+250 DMLTVPPKV
-259 PYKATIINDGIFD
+259 PYKATVIAEGSFSA
-272 TDISRYQNGSKLY
+272 DISNVQNYDKLY
-285 ANAKITKI
+285 GNAKITKI
-293 DLNDVTEVRPKAFY
+293 DLNNVTEVQPKAFY
-307 GSQNLETVIANKVKK
+307 GSQNLETVIANKVEK
-322 IGSSAFRATKVS
+322 IGSSAFRGTKVS
-334 KFNFPELEEL
+334 KFNLPELKEL
-344 AYDSSEGTHTSSN
+344 AYDSRGNYTHISISKPI
-357 SSANININSM
+357 SDIQI
-367 MYGQVFPSTTTHIII
+367 GQVFPSTTTHIII

-392 AFVGTE
+392 ALLGTE
-398 NTLRELRIGVTTP
+398 NSLRELRIGVTTP
-411 SQLTVL
+411 SQLTVD
-417 SGYLKYGWYYGY
+417 SGNLFYGY
-429 ANNRYDAYHNSPIAT
+429 YYYSGNSHYLFSQSPILNT

-460 IRQTWIT
+460 IRQTWIAT
-467 TYFADRVRGY
+467 SFGDRIRGY

>member
-7 ALMAFVSLSL
+7 VLMAFVSLSL
-17 ACVVGCKSDAD
+17 AYVGCKSDAD

-49 KHTIHIEEGTT
+49 THTIHIEEGST

-72 NFESPS
+72 HFESPS

-94 IHAYDNESGSHDIR
+94 IHAYDNENGSHDIR

-192 KVKAKN
+192 KVKAQN

-209 FTKAGEEDKI
+209 FTKAGEEDKT

-225 TKFWE
+225 TKFWN
-230 ISGTVVTGL
+230 IGDNIVYGL
-239 SNDVY
+239 SNATY

-259 PYKATIINDGIFD
+259 PYKATTIYEGAFD
-272 TDISRYQNGSKLY
+272 ANISRIQSDNRLY
-285 ANAKITKI
+285 GNAKITKI
-293 DLNDVTEVRPKAFY
+293 DLNNVTEVQPKAFY
-307 GSQNLETVIANKVKK
+307 GSQNLETVIANKVEK

-334 KFNFPELEEL
+334 KFNLPELKEL
-344 AYDSSEGTHTSSN
+344 AYDSQEGNRVSGGF
-357 SSANININSM
+357 I
-367 MYGQVFPSTTTHIII
+367 YLLEGQVFPSTTTHIII
-382 GSKLTKIGAW
+382 GSKLTKIRAW
-392 AFVGTE
+392 ALVGTE
-398 NTLRELRIGVTTP
+398 NSLRELRIGVTTP
-411 SQLTVL
+411 SQLTVD
-417 SGYLKYGWYYGY
+417 SGYLLYGY
-429 ANNRYDAYHNSPIAT
+429 EYRGGQLYAQSPILNT

-460 IRQTWIT
+460 IRQTWIAT
-467 TYFADRVRGY
+467 SFGDRIRGY

>member
-40 DSFYFRNGA
+40 NSFYFRNGRT
-49 KHTIHIEEGTT
+49 HTIHIEEGST

-78 TALTVTKNT
+78 TALTVTKYT

-192 KVKAKN
+192 KVKATN

-209 FTKAGEEDKI
+209 FTKAGEEDKT

-225 TKFWE
+225 TKFWN
-230 ISGTVVTGL
+230 IGGNTVYGL
-239 SNDVY
+239 SNATY

-250 DILTVPPKV
+250 DMLTVPPKV
-259 PYKATIINDGIFD
+259 PYKATTIYEGAFD
-272 TDISRYQNGSKLY
+272 ANISRIQSDNRLY
-285 ANAKITKI
+285 GNAKITKI
-293 DLNDVTEVRPKAFY
+293 DLNNVTHVGSKAFY
-307 GSQNLETVIANKVKK
+307 ASQNLETVIANKVEK
-322 IGSSAFRATKVS
+322 IGSSAFRGTKVS
-334 KFNFPELEEL
+334 KFNLPELKEL
-344 AYDSSEGTHTSSN
+344 AYDSQEGYHGSS
-357 SSANININSM
+357 
-367 MYGQVFPSTTTHIII
+367 YLTYYQTGQVFPSTTTHIII

-392 AFVGTE
+392 ALVGTE
-398 NTLRELRIGVTTP
+398 NSLRELRIGVTTP
-411 SQLTVL
+411 SQLTVA
-417 SGYLKYGWYYGY
+417 SGNLQYGTNYGTLY
-429 ANNRYDAYHNSPIAT
+429 AQSPIANA

-460 IRQTWIT
+460 IRQTWIAT
-467 TYFADRVRGY
+467 SFGDRIRGY

>member
-49 KHTIHIEEGTT
+49 THTIHIEEGST

-146 GDLTEANSKDEVEV
+146 GDLTEANSKDEVEI

-192 KVKAKN
+192 KVKAQN

-209 FTKAGEEDKI
+209 FTKAGEEDKT

-225 TKFWE
+225 TKFWK
-230 ISGTVVTGL
+230 ISGTIVYGL
-239 SNDVY
+239 SNATY

-259 PYKATIINDGIFD
+259 PYKATTIYEGSFNAEVSRVQND
-272 TDISRYQNGSKLY
+272 NKLY
-285 ANAKITKI
+285 GNAKITKI
-293 DLNDVTEVRPKAFY
+293 DLNNVTEVQPKAFY
-307 GSQNLETVIANKVKK
+307 GSQNLETVIANKVEK

-334 KFNFPELEEL
+334 KFNLPELKEL
-344 AYDSSEGTHTSSN
+344 AYDSYSGNHVSS
-357 SSANININSM
+357 SFIYLIR
-367 MYGQVFPSTTTHIII
+367 GQVFPSTTTHIII
-382 GSKLTKIGAW
+382 GSKLTKIRAW
-392 AFVGTE
+392 ALVGTE
-398 NTLRELRIGVTTP
+398 NSLRELRIGVTTP

-417 SGYLKYGWYYGY
+417 SGNLMYGY
-429 ANNRYDAYHNSPIAT
+429 SYSGGNGHTLYAQSPIVNT

-460 IRQTWIT
+460 IRQTWIAT
-467 TYFADRVRGY
+467 SFGDRIRGY

>member
-17 ACVVGCKSDAD
+17 AYVGCKSDAD

-49 KHTIHIEEGTT
+49 THTIHIEEGST

-94 IHAYDNESGSHDIR
+94 IHAYDNENGSHDIR

-192 KVKAKN
+192 KVKAQN

-209 FTKAGEEDKI
+209 FTKAGEEDKT

-225 TKFWE
+225 TKFWN
-230 ISGTVVTGL
+230 ISGTTVYGL
-239 SNDVY
+239 SNATY

-259 PYKATIINDGIFD
+259 PYKATTIAEGSFNAEVSRVQNDN
-272 TDISRYQNGSKLY
+272 RLY
-285 ANAKITKI
+285 GNAKITKI
-293 DLNDVTEVRPKAFY
+293 DLNNVTEVSPKAFY
-307 GSQNLETVIANKVKK
+307 GSQNLETVIANKVEK

-334 KFNFPELEEL
+334 KFNLPELKEL
-344 AYDSSEGTHTSSN
+344 AYDSQEGNRVSGGF
-357 SSANININSM
+357 IYLIE
-367 MYGQVFPSTTTHIII
+367 GQVFPSTTTHIII

-392 AFVGTE
+392 ALVGTE
-398 NTLRELRIGVTTP
+398 NSLRELRIGVTTP
-411 SQLTVL
+411 SQLTVA
-417 SGYLKYGWYYGY
+417 SGSLYYGY
-429 ANNRYDAYHNSPIAT
+429 EYRGGQLYAQSPILNT

-460 IRQTWIT
+460 IRQTWIAT
-467 TYFADRVRGY
+467 SFGDRIRGY

>member
-49 KHTIHIEEGTT
+49 THTIHIEEGTT

-94 IHAYDNESGSHDIR
+94 IHAYDNENGSHDIR

-121 ATLTVVIVER
+121 ATLTVVIVEK

-192 KVKAKN
+192 KVKASN

-209 FTKAGEEDKI
+209 FTKAGEEDKT

-225 TKFWE
+225 TKFWN
-230 ISGTVVTGL
+230 ISGTTVYGL
-239 SNDVY
+239 SNATY

-259 PYKATIINDGIFD
+259 PYKATTIYEGSFNAEVSRVQND
-272 TDISRYQNGSKLY
+272 NKLY
-285 ANAKITKI
+285 GNAKITKI
-293 DLNDVTEVRPKAFY
+293 DLNNVTEVSPKAFY
-307 GSQNLETVIANKVKK
+307 GSQNLETVIANKVEK

-334 KFNFPELEEL
+334 KFNLPELKEL
-344 AYDSSEGTHTSSN
+344 AYDSQEGNRVSGGF
-357 SSANININSM
+357 IYLIE
-367 MYGQVFPSTTTHIII
+367 GQVFPSTTTHIII

-392 AFVGTE
+392 ALVGTE
-398 NTLRELRIGVTTP
+398 NSLRELRIGVTTP
-411 SQLTVL
+411 SQLTVA
-417 SGYLKYGWYYGY
+417 SGYLLYGY
-429 ANNRYDAYHNSPIAT
+429 EYRGGQLYAQSPILNT

-460 IRQTWIT
+460 IRQTWIAT
-467 TYFADRVRGY
+467 SFGDRIRGY